1 MLTQLPL
8 SHLQQTFGR
17 LALWHNIKPP
27 DATKSQ
33 SGTGIAGISVQNIT
47 CLRGD
52 GGGFKDARSGLLG
65 ERRRMEL
72 TVRGYGPLVL

>member
-1 MLTQLPL
+1 MELPL

-17 LALWHNIKPP
+17 LALWYNIKPP

-52 GGGFKDARSGLLG
+52 GRSMALYGCLSGQTYSVRAAVSLSTP
-65 ERRRMEL
+65 L
-72 TVRGYGPLVL
+72 TQA